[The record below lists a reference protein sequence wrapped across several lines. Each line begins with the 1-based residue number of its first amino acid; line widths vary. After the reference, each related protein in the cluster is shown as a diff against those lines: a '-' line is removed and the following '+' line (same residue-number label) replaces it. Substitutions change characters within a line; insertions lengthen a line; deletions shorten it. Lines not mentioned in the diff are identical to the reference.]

1 MSDASLMS
9 GFGDLRNFFADKA
22 VALAIAAI
30 CAADAGA
37 ALRGPHWLFY
47 VLALVVLMLAIVV
60 GSRRA
65 MPRLMLTKEQ
75 LGFSRNRD
83 LLLYQIEMKGRPR
96 GYLLLS
102 GLWFLGVALTGL
114 KMPYVAVVVASGGLL
129 AAWAGDRRQYP
140 IDLSK
145 GAP

>member
-1 MSDASLMS
+1 M
-9 GFGDLRNFFADKA
+9 GEFDLRCFLANKA

-30 CAADAGA
+30 CAADIGA
-37 ALRGPHWLFY
+37 TVGGPHWPFY
-47 VLALVVLMLAIVV
+47 GLALVVLITAILV

-65 MPRLMLTKEQ
+65 MPRLMFTKEQ

-102 GLWFLGVALTGL
+102 GLWFLGFVLAGL
-114 KMPYVAVVVASGGLL
+114 RMPYVAVVLASGGLL

-140 IDLSK
+140 ADRRD
-145 GAP
+145 AA